1 MILSALL
8 VLTLA
13 APSAA
18 ATPAPDLSIRAQEK
32 QVQAD
37 PLDAQFDKLKEEA
50 QQASE
55 AYQEKKKAD
64 PKTPRWEIGMWDKFQ
79 ALADKGHGRS
89 QLWLAQNAQ
98 HKFEGKKEIIARKLE
113 LYGRLIEK
121 SGSADWADQIVDIVV
136 EREKKYFG
144 MQELDKLLTQLKT
157 SSKNPEAQAAALDAL
172 STVLT
177 GSAAGEPERKRA
189 AEYKEE
195 LLKRFQDTRVVSRMN
210 APEFKAKNLAVGKP
224 VPDFTAKDIEG
235 VEFKLSD
242 YKGKVVLLDFWGFW

>member
-1 MILSALL
+1 MIQYFLL

-13 APSAA
+13 APPAA
-18 ATPAPDLSIRAQEK
+18 VAPAPGPALRAQEK

-37 PLDAQFDKLKEEA
+37 PLDAEYKKLMEEA
-50 QQASE
+50 QAASA
-55 AYQEKKKAD
+55 AYQESKKAD
-64 PKTPRWEIGMWDKFQ
+64 PKTPPWQAGMWAKFQ

-89 QLWLAQNAQ
+89 SLWLAQNAQ
-98 HKFEGKKEIIARKLE
+98 HKFEGKKEITAKKLE

-121 SGSADWADQIVDIVV
+121 FGSTDWADQIVGYVM
-136 EREKKYFG
+136 REKKSFG
-144 MQELDKLLTQLKT
+144 MQEMDTLLTQLKT

-177 GSAAGEPERKRA
+177 GTSAGESERMRA
-189 AEYKEE
+189 AQYKEE
-195 LLKRFQDTRVVSRMN
+195 LVKNFKDTRVVSRMN
-210 APEFKAKNLAVGKP
+210 AKEFREKNLAVGMA

-235 VEFKLSD
+235 AEFKLSD